1 MNRTFYPG
9 RPEIETRRIALAGA
23 ELELRADGQADG
35 AKAPMIVGYAS
46 VFDSLSEDLG
56 GFREIVK
63 PGAFTRSLRDGAD
76 VRALVD
82 HDPSRILGRSSAGTL
97 RMQVNAKGLRVE
109 IDPPD
114 TTTGRDILTSINRGD
129 VDGMSFAFRTVLDE
143 WRMEGPVVIRELLD
157 VDLVDA
163 SVVTFPAYPAT
174 EVGVRSLEAYRKAAA
189 GAEAVGHAGLMR
201 MRLRLAEVA

>member
-1 MNRTFYPG
+1 MSRQFYPA
-9 RPEIETRRIALAGA
+9 RPEIETRRIAVTPA

-35 AKAPMIVGYAS
+35 EKAPMIIGYAS

-63 PGAFTRSLRDGAD
+63 PGAFTRTLRDNAD

-82 HDPSRILGRSSAGTL
+82 HDPSRILGRAKAGTL

-114 TTTGRDILTSINRGD
+114 TTAGRDIMASMKRGD

-157 VDLVDA
+157 VELFDV
-163 SVVTFPAYPAT
+163 SVVAYPAYPAT
-174 EVGVRSLEAYRKAAA
+174 EVGLRSLDTYRKAAA
-189 GAEAVGHAGLMR
+189 GAEAVGRPGLMR
-201 MRLRLAEVA
+201 MRLRLADAA